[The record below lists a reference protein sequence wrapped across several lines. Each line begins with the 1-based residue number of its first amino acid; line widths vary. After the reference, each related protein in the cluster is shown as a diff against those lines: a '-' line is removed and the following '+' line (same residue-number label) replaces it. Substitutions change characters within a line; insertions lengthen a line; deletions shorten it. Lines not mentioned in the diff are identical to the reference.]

1 MNPKVACVGIEAYLM
16 IRRGNADGI
25 LKERRFSLNT

>member
-1 MNPKVACVGIEAYLM
+1 MDPKGVCIGIEAYLM